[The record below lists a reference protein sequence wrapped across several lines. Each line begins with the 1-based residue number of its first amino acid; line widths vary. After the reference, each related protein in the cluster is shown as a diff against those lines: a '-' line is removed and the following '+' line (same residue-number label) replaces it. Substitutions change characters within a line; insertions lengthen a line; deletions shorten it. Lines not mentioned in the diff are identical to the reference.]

1 MHGITLLATRI
12 LHQPLLILMT
22 LIVII
27 TTIINIIIII
37 IIRVHK
43 AITELINAML
53 HG

>member
-1 MHGITLLATRI
+1 MHGIALLATRI
-12 LHQPLLILMT
+12 PHQPLLILMT

-27 TTIINIIIII
+27 TSSIIVIIIII
-37 IIRVHK
+37 IGVHK